1 MRFIQVGPDVYVDM
15 DRCVT
20 IMPPNYSIARRTVA
34 LADKENK
41 FFLVTRNKKRKSVVI
56 LDTGHVFMSPFKP
69 TTLLK
74 RLGFGL
80 SKENHKESEEDQEKT
95 VSNE

>member
-69 TTLLK
+69 TTLLR
-74 RLGFGL
+74 RLGAL
-80 SKENHKESEEDQEKT
+80 PPKEKQVNNSVDKEPVDD
-95 VSNE
+95 